1 MHALTLD
8 SVIAEVSEALRA
20 GKLDLAEQLLFPAL
34 DQKPHHAV
42 LWFYAGAILA
52 SQGKHAVALECFTKS
67 YSLSPNPAIW
77 SNAGACL
84 RYMQDVDG
92 CRRLL
97 EIGHQHAPWDAHISG
112 NLCGSY
118 VNEGNPLPGIEL
130 GELIKGDPASGPS
143 IKFNLGLL
151 HLEAGNFSKGFE
163 YYAEGSHHLRR
174 IPVYEPD
181 PPELTRQLH
190 DLLKGT
196 GARLLVVGEQGI
208 GDELMMATML
218 ADARI
223 DYEIV
228 FDSHPRLESLHRGSA
243 WANCQGNPITIQPTR
258 KDTGEK
264 PAPPDCVAKVAI
276 GNLGRFY
283 RQSRERFPC
292 REWYSA
298 PGDLVTQ
305 YRQRLLGLAGGRKI
319 VGLAMRGGTM
329 STARLYRMMPPEV
342 LDSLVRDD
350 SLFFVSLDYE
360 DMTGVAEELKGR
372 FCWQPSILWHWDYH
386 HTAALIAAT
395 DVVVSVCQSVAHL
408 SAGMGHDTLV
418 MVPSKPAWRYGLSG
432 EDWYWYNQP
441 NVRLLRQS
449 GESWGPAAARLTELL
464 QAPSLR
470 RVA

>member
-92 CRRLL
+92 CRQLL
-97 EIGHQHAPWDAHISG
+97 EIGHQHAPWDAHITG

-118 VNEGNPLPGIEL
+118 VNEGNPLPGIAL
-130 GELIKGDPASGPS
+130 GEPIKDDPAAGPS

-151 HLEAGNFSKGFE
+151 HLEAGNFAQGFQ
-163 YYAEGSHHLRR
+163 YYSEGSHHLRR
-174 IPVYEPD
+174 IPVYQPD
-181 PPELTRQLH
+181 LPELTPELH
-190 DLLKGT
+190 AKHRG
-196 GARLLVVGEQGI
+196 GGKRLLVIGEQGI
-208 GDELMMATML
+208 GDELMHATMIH
-218 ADARI
+218 DARR
-223 DYEIV
+223 DFDIV
-228 FDSHPRLESLHRGSA
+228 FDSHPRLESLHLNSWWKDSRV
-243 WANCQGNPITIQPTR
+243 TIMPTR
-258 KDTGEK
+258 KDMSPK
-264 PAPPDCVAKVAI
+264 QAPDDCFAKVAI

-283 RQSRERFPC
+283 RNTRKSFDQEHPWYFPQRE
-292 REWYSA
+292 
-298 PGDLVTQ
+298 LVEL
-305 YRQRLLGLAGGRKI
+305 YRKRLLALASGRKI
-319 VGLAMRGGTM
+319 VGLATRGGTL
-329 STARLYRMMPPEV
+329 STARLYRMMAPEV
-342 LDSLVRDD
+342 IKSLLADE
-350 SLFFVSLDYE
+350 SIFFVALDYE
-360 DMTGVAEELKGR
+360 DITPMVEMFPDR
-372 FCWQPSILWHWDYH
+372 ICWQPSILWHWDYH

-395 DVVVSVCQSVAHL
+395 DVVVTVCQSVAHL
-408 SAGMGHDTLV
+408 SAAMHHPTYVL
-418 MVPSKPAWRYGLSG
+418 VPSRPAWRYGITG
-432 EDWYWYNQP
+432 EDWYWYSHP
-441 NVRLLRQS
+441 NVRLLRQT

-470 RVA
+470 QVA